1 MLFCQTPNLELQ
13 TSGTFAFCPPPPQK
27 KRKNRCAHIFH
38 VLPHECSLFVSGYIL
53 DFLSE
58 HTQVIELMKTRAI
71 LRTCQESQGY
81 TQLSYKLVRFQAY
94 IKFIGEVSSYLHF

>member
-1 MLFCQTPNLELQ
+1 MFVLPESVVKLMQTK
-13 TSGTFAFCPPPPQK
+13 SVY
-27 KRKNRCAHIFH
+27 NRCAHIFY

-53 DFLSE
+53 DFDSE

-81 TQLSYKLVRFQAY
+81 TQLSYKLVRLQAY
-94 IKFIGEVSSYLHF
+94 IQFIDEVSSYLHF